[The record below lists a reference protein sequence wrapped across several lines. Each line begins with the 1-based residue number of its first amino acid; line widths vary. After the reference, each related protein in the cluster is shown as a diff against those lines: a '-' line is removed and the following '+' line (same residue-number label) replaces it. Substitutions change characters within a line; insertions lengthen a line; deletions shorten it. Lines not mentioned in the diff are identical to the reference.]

1 MVDAKLEN
9 HSTGSVKHV
18 AMQFLDLIDSNKDGQ
33 IDNLELQAYEKAAYE
48 AVLQELLQYQE
59 PLKKFEEVYGNA
71 SYPTLDTNND
81 SFLDHA
87 EILHLFTSERNMLP
101 SPLLSHIPTV
111 LERLSS

>member
-48 AVLQELLQYQE
+48 AVL
-59 PLKKFEEVYGNA
+59 
-71 SYPTLDTNND
+71 
-81 SFLDHA
+81 
-87 EILHLFTSERNMLP
+87 
-101 SPLLSHIPTV
+101 
-111 LERLSS
+111 